1 VITVTKEDE
10 MSEPTKASTDLACG
24 INTPARTWVRP
35 KVNKMRAG
43 DAEIG
48 PNPDNADGAFTFS

>member
-1 VITVTKEDE
+1 
-10 MSEPTKASTDLACG
+10 MSRKVDVRTAT
-24 INTPARTWVRP
+24 ARVAVRREWVRP
-35 KVNKMRAG
+35 AVSKMKAG

>member
-1 VITVTKEDE
+1 MTEHTPRRPRHAFPVT
-10 MSEPTKASTDLACG
+10 SAGVQVRP
-24 INTPARTWVRP
+24 WVRP
-35 KVNKMRAG
+35 AVSKMRAG

>member
-1 VITVTKEDE
+1 
-10 MSEPTKASTDLACG
+10 MSRKVEVRNIAPRTDTRRA
-24 INTPARTWVRP
+24 WVRP
-35 KVNKMRAG
+35 IVSKMKAG

>member
-1 VITVTKEDE
+1 
-10 MSEPTKASTDLACG
+10 MSRK
-24 INTPARTWVRP
+24 IVARSAAPKGVRRIWVRP
-35 KVNKMRAG
+35 AVSRMKAG

>member
-1 VITVTKEDE
+1 MSRKVVTHSTPPR
-10 MSEPTKASTDLACG
+10 SEVRRP
-24 INTPARTWVRP
+24 WVRP
-35 KVNKMRAG
+35 AVFKVKAG

>member
-1 VITVTKEDE
+1 MSRKVVKPSVTP
-10 MSEPTKASTDLACG
+10 SAA
-24 INTPARTWVRP
+24 TPARRVWVRP
-35 KVNKMRAG
+35 TISKMKAG

>member
-1 VITVTKEDE
+1 MSRKVVTR
-10 MSEPTKASTDLACG
+10 SAAPQAG
-24 INTPARTWVRP
+24 VRRVWVRP
-35 KVNKMRAG
+35 SVSKMKAG

>member
-1 VITVTKEDE
+1 MTDYNSATPHHHLPAPE
-10 MSEPTKASTDLACG
+10 TASRRPWQR
-24 INTPARTWVRP
+24 PAVS
-35 KVNKMRAG
+35 KMRAG

>member
-1 VITVTKEDE
+1 MSRKVVTR
-10 MSEPTKASTDLACG
+10 STAPKMD
-24 INTPARTWVRP
+24 ARRAWVRP
-35 KVNKMRAG
+35 VVSKMRAG

>member
-1 VITVTKEDE
+1 MTQQMPQAGKNEVAAIKPG
-10 MSEPTKASTDLACG
+10 MQG
-24 INTPARTWVRP
+24 RTWLRP
-35 KVNKMRAG
+35 AVTRMRAG

>member
-1 VITVTKEDE
+1 MHNADENVAGMAPVTADAAPLRAWTRPTV
-10 MSEPTKASTDLACG
+10 S
-24 INTPARTWVRP
+24 
-35 KVNKMRAG
+35 KMRAG

>member
-1 VITVTKEDE
+1 MSRKVVTRNAAPQAD
-10 MSEPTKASTDLACG
+10 G
-24 INTPARTWVRP
+24 RRVWVRP
-35 KVNKMRAG
+35 AVSKMKAG